1 MWNPLEDDYAIPNRS
16 DLRGSGVLLNHATGL
31 IFFHRSKP
39 TASVVKDPKTG
50 KSLGLTDT
58 RARFIVPKARKSVS
72 MPYVPMR
79 FDSDPDGFRGQF
91 YDDLAHTYCVEEKR
105 AEVAASYRRKGDPML
120 PLRPLRV
127 PWDTK
132 Y

>member
-1 MWNPLEDDYAIPNRS
+1 
-16 DLRGSGVLLNHATGL
+16 
-31 IFFHRSKP
+31 
-39 TASVVKDPKTG
+39 
-50 KSLGLTDT
+50 
-58 RARFIVPKARKSVS
+58 